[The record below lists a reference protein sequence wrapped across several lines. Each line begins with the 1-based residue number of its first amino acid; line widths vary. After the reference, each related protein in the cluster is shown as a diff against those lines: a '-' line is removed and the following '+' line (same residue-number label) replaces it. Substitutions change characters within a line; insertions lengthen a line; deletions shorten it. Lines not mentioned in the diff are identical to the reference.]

1 MYCQDRYNVMYTKFY
16 HFYKEEKYMELNA
29 IIGTKIAVLR
39 KLHGLTQEQLAE
51 KLDISIKHCSS
62 VERGLSCFSLEK
74 LIEIS
79 DLFDVS
85 LDYLIKERPT
95 KSISRECV
103 CDNLPPTI
111 VNIMRSGNE
120 TEIKLL
126 NEYLHLYGKLRKLPQ

>member
-1 MYCQDRYNVMYTKFY
+1 
-16 HFYKEEKYMELNA
+16 MELNA

-95 KSISRECV
+95 KSISCECV
-103 CDNLPPTI
+103 CDDFPPPI
-111 VNIMRSGNE
+111 VDIMRSGNE

-126 NEYLHLYGKLRKLPQ
+126 NEYLNLYSKLRKSPQ